1 MVWCCACGSLF
12 WVPPHH
18 SLKSIGE
25 KQKFCEIENCLF
37 TPLIWK
43 SCLLTI
49 YYLPACYLPTTII
62 YLRYSIKSLEW
73 IKTWFYH
80 FQYLFNGQ
88 RRIRKFAFSN
98 CAWNKQ
104 HIEKFFFQFDSGPAP
119 GFSNQKI
126 VVSIFAATNQRRL

>member
-1 MVWCCACGSLF
+1 MK
-12 WVPPHH
+12 
-18 SLKSIGE
+18 LKIV
-25 KQKFCEIENCLF
+25 CLP
-37 TPLIWK
+37 PLIWK

-88 RRIRKFAFSN
+88 GRIRKFAFSN

-126 VVSIFAATNQRRL
+126 VVSILLPPINEDFVLAGPIKSSTTDCSLEVLKPYRLD